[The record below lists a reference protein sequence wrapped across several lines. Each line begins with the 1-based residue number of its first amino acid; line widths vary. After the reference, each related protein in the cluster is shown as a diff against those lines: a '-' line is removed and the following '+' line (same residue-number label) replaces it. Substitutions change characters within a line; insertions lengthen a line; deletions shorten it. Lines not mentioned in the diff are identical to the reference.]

1 MENRELERAVG
12 DALHIGDCV
21 LTVIDIDGDEV
32 AFRIDHGEAGRLSP
46 AVTDRSCLPR
56 K

>member
-1 MENRELERAVG
+1 MELAVG

-32 AFRIDHGEAGRLSP
+32 AFRIDPGEAELLSP
-46 AVTDRSCLPR
+46 AVADRSCLPR